1 MLCQFL
7 IVFNLIILF
16 FMAIVVFK
24 FFPIIKMIVK
34 MKSGNNQRQIPIQS
48 VYLNQKEEEEAPP
61 FDDAIGSV
69 AGKCETEGGQ
79 EGGQEG
85 GKEGET
91 GSSVTKRKQLVFEE

>member
-1 MLCQFL
+1 
-7 IVFNLIILF
+7 
-16 FMAIVVFK
+16 
-24 FFPIIKMIVK
+24 

-79 EGGQEG
+79 EGG
-85 GKEGET
+85 KEGET